1 MPLEINEIAIQMQ
14 VADDVDDDDDDAPLR
29 GKKKKAKKK
38 TKERG
43 ACCDFDREEL
53 VEDCA
58 RRVLQTLHRLRE
70 R

>member
-1 MPLEINEIAIQMQ
+1 MR
-14 VADDVDDDDDDAPLR
+14 VAEDDDGNDDALRR

-53 VEDCA
+53 VEDCV
-58 RRVLQTLHRLRE
+58 RRVLQALHRLRE

>member
-14 VADDVDDDDDDAPLR
+14 VADDDGDDDDLR
-29 GKKKKAKKK
+29 GKKKKKDKAKKK
-38 TKERG
+38 LKERG

-58 RRVLQTLHRLRE
+58 RRVLQTLNRLRE